1 MQHIHTLIEDPMQ
14 LRKQILESALDST
27 EALKCTDSLKGLD
40 NDMIIFRKQLKMMVK
55 TLKMSIAKFQQSLPD
70 LPPEFKE
77 IKRPEQNQV
86 AAQLPERTMITRP
99 ELFIPERE
107 KFEQDLE
114 TIRDKIKALQMLLL
128 SCML

>member
-86 AAQLPERTMITRP
+86 AAQLPERQVIARP
-99 ELFIPERE
+99 ELFISERE

-114 TIRDKIKALQMLLL
+114 TIRDKIKALQM
-128 SCML
+128 

>member
-40 NDMIIFRKQLKMMVK
+40 NDMIIFRKQLKVMVK

-77 IKRPEQNQV
+77 IKRPEQNQTV
-86 AAQLPERTMITRP
+86 AQLPERTMIARP
-99 ELFIPERE
+99 ELFISERDR
-107 KFEQDLE
+107 FEQDLE
-114 TIRDKIKALQMLLL
+114 TIRDKIKALQM
-128 SCML
+128 